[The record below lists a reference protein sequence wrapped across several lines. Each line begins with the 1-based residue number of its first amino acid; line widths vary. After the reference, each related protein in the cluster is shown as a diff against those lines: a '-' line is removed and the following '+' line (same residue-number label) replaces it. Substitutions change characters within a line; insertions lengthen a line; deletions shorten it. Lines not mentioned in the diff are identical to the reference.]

1 MLDLSDPVPGLAAG
15 VCEVHWTAISTYDG
29 HVTKGVFS
37 FSVNSH
43 TSHERDRMRRWVEL
57 CVRFVFSSSAWL
69 LVHAARVFVD
79 EDARCPAKPTQRKV
93 F

>member
-1 MLDLSDPVPGLAAG
+1 MLDRSDPVSGLAAG
-15 VCEVHWTAISTYDG
+15 VYEVHWTAISTDDG
-29 HVTKGVFS
+29 DVTKGVFS
-37 FSVNSH
+37 FSVLPA
-43 TSHERDRMRRWVEL
+43 TTTI
-57 CVRFVFSSSAWL
+57 RFVFSSSAWL